1 MLLGSLF
8 EHTSFKLGSI
18 INMTRA
24 VLEHVK
30 DADTYLLFVKG
41 MLSIASYI
49 SVRQKKTN
57 KKYLK
62 SYE

>member
-1 MLLGSLF
+1 MLESLF
-8 EHTSFKLGSI
+8 ERTSIKLGSI
-18 INMTRA
+18 TNMTRP

-30 DADTYLLFVKG
+30 DADTCLFFVKG

-49 SVRQKKTN
+49 SMRENKTN
-57 KKYLK
+57 NKYLK